1 MGRVRGRVFPDVT
14 FGAEIEGCGW
24 VDHAWMETG
33 LPTCHWNGA
42 PDGLATRRQLRELG
56 LSPGGHGPVAAL
68 RRHPGGLLHA
78 WLYRMDLARDKRS
91 ATPAVLR
98 ALGAAMRARRMCP
111 TCRRDTGCCLP
122 RSLGQCWDCWAA
134 REGIALTCQT
144 TPARR
149 STATSRRAGATNE
162 HANAPQRRRAPTP
175 DPVVIPPR
183 TPTGPGL
190 PTAS

>member
-24 VDHAWMETG
+24 VDHAWMEAG
-33 LPTCHWNGA
+33 LPTCRWNGA
-42 PDGLATRRQLRELG
+42 PGGLATRRQLRELG

-68 RRHPGGLLHA
+68 RRRPGGFLHA

-98 ALGAAMRARRMCP
+98 ALGAAMRARRTCP

-134 REGIALTCQT
+134 REGIALSCET

-149 STATSRRAGATNE
+149 LTAMSRRAGATNE
-162 HANAPQRRRAPTP
+162 PASAPGGRAPTP
-175 DPVVIPPR
+175 GPVAFPPR